1 MTSAPS
7 TNIWAQ
13 SHASKARRRPACC
26 TTIASKSRQYKVQ
39 TCREGR
45 PPRRPY
51 KKRQEIRRQAL
62 ARLSHSYQKSDR
74 DRVSFA
80 TPASRDVFSQIHG
93 QGTSLFASFV
103 SAILSPCFIRRTLHR
118 GGQQ

>member
-62 ARLSHSYQKSDR
+62 GPGEA
-74 DRVSFA
+74 
-80 TPASRDVFSQIHG
+80 VFG
-93 QGTSLFASFV
+93 ERQGTDALAGNGKDGVAHGRENRRKGRFAEASGGIVGLEEMDFD
-103 SAILSPCFIRRTLHR
+103 FR
-118 GGQQ
+118 GHLVH